1 MKKAWWIIGIV
12 AVLLIGVF
20 GFVSISNNMI
30 TLEENVN
37 VAWSE
42 VENQQQRRYD
52 LIPNL
57 VETVKGYASHEEEIF
72 TSIAV
77 FQRPVLR
84 AFRN

>member
-1 MKKAWWIIGIV
+1 MKKACWIIGIV

-57 VETVKGYASHEEEIF
+57 VETVKGYACLLY
-72 TSIAV
+72 TSGC
-77 FQRPVLR
+77 
-84 AFRN
+84 

>member
-30 TLEENVN
+30 TLEENVK

-42 VENQQQRRYD
+42 GENQQQRRYD

-57 VETVKGYASHEEEIF
+57 VETVKGRC
-72 TSIAV
+72 V
-77 FQRPVLR
+77 
-84 AFRN
+84 